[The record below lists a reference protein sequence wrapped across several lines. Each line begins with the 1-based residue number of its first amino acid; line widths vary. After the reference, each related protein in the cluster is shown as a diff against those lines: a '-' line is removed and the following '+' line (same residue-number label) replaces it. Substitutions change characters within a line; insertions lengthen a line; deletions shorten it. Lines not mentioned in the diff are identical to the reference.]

1 MSSFK
6 EELRSA
12 KSTLIEHGE
21 VVPEIVLSDLT
32 GLHVDLE
39 NVILKW
45 DIKVWNVNA
54 PGDENYKL
62 FRQNL
67 DKASVEFSEI
77 IQVYNAIMGMGEIK
91 LWLESSNHCLCL

>member
-1 MSSFK
+1 M
-6 EELRSA
+6 
-12 KSTLIEHGE
+12 
-21 VVPEIVLSDLT
+21 LSDLT

-45 DIKVWNVNA
+45 DIKVLNVNA

-62 FRQNL
+62 FRRNL

>member
-1 MSSFK
+1 MLSSFK

-39 NVILKW
+39 NVIW
-45 DIKVWNVNA
+45 DIKVLNVNN

-62 FRQNL
+62 FRRNL

-91 LWLESSNHCLCL
+91 LWLESSTHCRCL